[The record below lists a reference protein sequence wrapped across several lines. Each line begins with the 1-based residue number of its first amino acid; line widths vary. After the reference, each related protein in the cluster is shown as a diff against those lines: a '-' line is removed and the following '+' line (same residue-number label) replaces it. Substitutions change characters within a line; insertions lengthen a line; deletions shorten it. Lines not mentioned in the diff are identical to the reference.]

1 MDKKTKNWI
10 VVFVLFCVA
19 CLVLFAVL
27 RKPGSGTVAV
37 ISVDG
42 VELQRVDLS
51 RVRRSYDIPID
62 TPYGHNT
69 VHVEPGAISVT
80 EADCPD
86 KVCVAM
92 GKLTG
97 DGIPIICMPHR
108 LLIEIEGDSLDA

>member
-10 VVFVLFCVA
+10 LVLLLFCLA
-19 CLVLFAVL
+19 CVGLFAL
-27 RKPGSGTVAV
+27 LHKPGPGTIAV

-42 VELQRVDLS
+42 EELQRIDLS
-51 RVRRSYDIPID
+51 RVRESYDIQVN
-62 TPYGHNT
+62 TVYGHNT
-69 VHVEPGAISVT
+69 VHVERGAVSVT

-97 DGIPIICMPHR
+97 DGIPIICMPHH
-108 LLIEIEGDSLDA
+108 LIIEVEGSELDG